1 MNNEADGALGPQAAY
16 EAFLKQGRFM
26 IQRSKST
33 GEYVFYPRVCAPSG
47 AQDLEWVEAS
57 GRGTVYAAT
66 MKRGREGDTSIVLID
81 LEEGPRMMAT
91 IAGDIDLPIGANVTA
106 RIEGT
111 GEQARV
117 VFDPDQTTLGQTPPI
132 QDSEGAR

>member
-1 MNNEADGALGPQAAY
+1 MNNEPDGVTGPQAAY
-16 EAFLKQGRFM
+16 EAFLQQGRFM

-91 IAGDIDLPIGANVTA
+91 IADDIDLPIGTKVAA
-106 RIEGT
+106 RVQGT

-117 VFDPDQTTLGQTPPI
+117 VFDPA
-132 QDSEGAR
+132 QDAEGAR

>member
-1 MNNEADGALGPQAAY
+1 VSSRPKVYAEREQKFSGFGVGFRERFPLKLRRPREEAVNNEPDGVLGPQAAY
-16 EAFLKQGRFM
+16 EAFLQQGRFM

-81 LEEGPRMMAT
+81 LE
-91 IAGDIDLPIGANVTA
+91 
-106 RIEGT
+106 
-111 GEQARV
+111 
-117 VFDPDQTTLGQTPPI
+117 
-132 QDSEGAR
+132 

>member
-1 MNNEADGALGPQAAY
+1 MNNKADGAFGPQAAY
-16 EAFLKQGRFM
+16 EASLQQGRFM

-66 MKRGREGDTSIVLID
+66 MKRGREGATSIVLID

-91 IAGDIDLPIGANVTA
+91 IAGDIDLPIGSKVVA
-106 RIEGT
+106 RIEET

-117 VFDPDQTTLGQTPPI
+117 VFDPAQNPPA
-132 QDSEGAR
+132 QDTEDAV